1 MRRNKR
7 CWPATLNGHCEFFF
21 LLLNVVS
28 YSAVRMFTV
37 TQRQRLSHPMTIM
50 TMIKF
55 IHPQWMGPAKE
66 EANEDKKRP
75 WQKREQI
82 VNYLETHTQWEAAPN
97 TQQIDDTNLTA
108 NDHFAVEDVF
118 TFIKLAK
125 KKLKTSRQL
134 KYRNFLIKKINS
146 NNM

>member
-1 MRRNKR
+1 MNKS
-7 CWPATLNGHCEFFF
+7 LII
-21 LLLNVVS
+21 L
-28 YSAVRMFTV
+28 
-37 TQRQRLSHPMTIM
+37 
-50 TMIKF
+50 K
-55 IHPQWMGPAKE
+55 
-66 EANEDKKRP
+66 
-75 WQKREQI
+75 
-82 VNYLETHTQWEAAPN
+82 HTQWEAAPN